1 MKKTFRFLSNN
12 TVIICLLLI
21 INTGCTDSE
30 KLIVSDLKCEYITDP
45 LGVDIQQPRFSWTI
59 SSELRGVS
67 QSAYRIL
74 VAGSPKKLDKK
85 HGDIW
90 DSGKVLSDNSTNI
103 VYKGIPLQSGKK
115 YYWSVC
121 VWDQDEK
128 QSSFSETAFFQT
140 GLLSMSDWKAQ
151 WIAAGDTSLSAPLF
165 RKEFEV
171 DKQIRHAYVYVTG
184 VGNYEFYLNGEK
196 IGCSVL
202 DPGMTDFR
210 KRILYSTYDVTE
222 QLEKGLNVAGVIL
235 GNGAYRI
242 YKVKGRYGWGGRGS
256 RINTPRA
263 IIQLDITYMDGSKNR
278 IITDKSW
285 KFSDS
290 PVIFNHLFGGEDY
303 DARLEK
309 PGWFSADFDMSDW
322 QQVSVVNTPGV
333 ILQSQLMPPMKVV
346 KTIHPVAETNPEPG
360 VYLYD
365 MGQNFPGWWRLHV
378 KGASGVTL
386 RVRGAE
392 TLNDSIF
399 PKPLQP
405 GDHLSTK
412 HAYHSR
418 VWTDYTLKGDGTEVY
433 EPRFFYTGFR
443 YVEVTVNNPDS
454 LESLE
459 IEGRVVHSALEHNG
473 QFVTSDSLLNKIYRA
488 AKWSQ
493 IGNTHSVPTD
503 CPHREKGGYTGD
515 GQIIAETSIHDF
527 QMASFY
533 TKWLNDM
540 RDSQY
545 ENGRIPNTSPT
556 LVGGYGGGIA
566 WGSAYVLLPWWM
578 YQYYND
584 IRIMEDHYSTMKHYL
599 KYLHNLAKTDANPG
613 EAYIINDFGGYWD
626 SLGEWCAPR
635 QSDGPNHP
643 MVSTYYYWLNTSVMV
658 KIATVLGFNEDVL
671 KYSALA
677 DTIKSELNKKFFNP
691 ETNLYGTDTLY
702 QTYQLLAL
710 AGDII
715 PEGHREEVMH
725 NLIEDINITHNGH
738 LNTGIIGTKYLW
750 QVLADAGRCDLAY
763 TVATQT
769 TYPGYGYWIVNGAT
783 TLWEKWSGEHSHNHE
798 MFGTVSEFFY
808 KYLAG
813 IRSPMDRGTTSGYK
827 HIHIQPFVPDGLSSV
842 EASLKTIR
850 GKVESSWQNQPGLFR
865 LRVVIPANSDASIS
879 IPLLDF
885 ENISVTENGN
895 PVWGSGAFVEGV
907 AGVTD
912 ASIGKEFITFS
923 TGSGKYDFV
932 LSGN

>member
-1 MKKTFRFLSNN
+1 MKTFKFLSIG

-21 INTGCTDSE
+21 INNACTDNK
-30 KLIVSDLKCEYITDP
+30 KLIVSDLKCEYITNP
-45 LGVDIQQPRFSWTI
+45 MGIDIQQPRFSWTI

-74 VAGSPKKLDKK
+74 VADNPEGLNKKQ
-85 HGDIW
+85 GVIW
-90 DSGKVLSDNSTNI
+90 DSGKILSDNSTNI
-103 VYKGIPLQSGKK
+103 VFQGIPLQSGKK
-115 YYWSVC
+115 YYWNVI
-121 VWDQDEK
+121 VWDKEKK
-128 QSSFSETAFFQT
+128 QSSQSETAFFQT
-140 GLLSMSDWKAQ
+140 GLFSMSDWEAQ
-151 WIAAGDTSLSAPLF
+151 WIAAGDTSLATPLF

-171 DKQIRHAYVYVTG
+171 NKQIKAAYVYVTG
-184 VGNYEFYLNGEK
+184 VGNYEFYLNGK
-196 IGCSVL
+196 KVGSSVL
-202 DPGMTDFR
+202 EPGRTDFR

-222 QLEKGLNVAGVIL
+222 QLKKGLNVAGIIL

-242 YKVKGRYGWGGRGS
+242 YKVENRYGWGGRGA
-256 RINTPRA
+256 RMNTPRA
-263 IIQLDITYMDGSKNR
+263 VMQMDITYMDDSKSR

-285 KFSDS
+285 KFSAG
-290 PVIFNHLFGGEDY
+290 PVTFNHLYGGEDY

-309 PGWFSADFDMSDW
+309 PGWSTADFDMSNW
-322 QQVSVVNTPGV
+322 QEVAVVTTPGV
-333 ILQSQLMPPMKVV
+333 VLQSQLMPPMKVI

-360 VYLYD
+360 IYLYD

-405 GDHLSTK
+405 GDFLSTK
-412 HAYHSR
+412 YAYHSR
-418 VWTDYTLKGDGTEVY
+418 VWTDYTLKGDGIEVY

-443 YVEVTVNNPDS
+443 YVEVTTSDS
-454 LESLE
+454 EDIESLK
-459 IEGRVVHSALEHNG
+459 IEGRVVHTALEYNG
-473 QFVTSDSLLNKIYRA
+473 QFETSDSLLNKIYRA

-493 IGNTHSVPTD
+493 IANTHSVPTD
-503 CPHREKGGYTGD
+503 CPHREKGGYNGD

-540 RDSQY
+540 RDSQF

-566 WGSAYVLLPWWM
+566 WGSAYVLIPWWM

-584 IRIMEDHYSTMKHYL
+584 IRIMEDHYLTMKHYL
-599 KYLHNLAKTDANPG
+599 NYLYNLAKTDANPG
-613 EAYIINDFGGYWD
+613 EPYIINDFGGYWD
-626 SLGEWCAPR
+626 SLGEWCAPG

-658 KIATVLGFNEDVL
+658 KIATVLGHDEDAL

-677 DTIKSELNKKFFNP
+677 DTVKNELNKKFFNP
-691 ETNLYGTDTLY
+691 ETNFYGTDTLY

-715 PEGHREEVMH
+715 PKGHREDVLQ
-725 NLIEDINITHNGH
+725 NLIDDINITHNGH

-750 QVLADAGRCDLAY
+750 QVLAHAGRCDLAY

-769 TYPGYGYWIVNGAT
+769 TYPGYGYWLANGAT
-783 TLWEKWSGEHSHNHE
+783 TLWEYWSGKNSHNHQ
-798 MFGTVSEFFY
+798 MFGSVSEFFY

-813 IRSPMDRGTTSGYK
+813 IRSPMDLETTSGYK
-827 HIHIQPFVPDGLSSV
+827 HIHIQPYVPDGLSSV
-842 EASLKTIR
+842 KASLKTIR
-850 GKVESSWQNQPGLFR
+850 GKVESDWQNQPGSFR
-865 LRVVIPANSDASIS
+865 LKVVIPANSDASIS

-885 ENISVTENGN
+885 KNISVTENGN
-895 PVWGSGAFVEGV
+895 PVWENNAFVKGV
-907 AGVTD
+907 PCITD

-923 TGSGKYDFV
+923 TGSGKYDFI
-932 LSGN
+932 LYGK